1 MIGISNQEA
10 QEILISV
17 VSISVA
23 LAIAMGGIGILGH
36 PAEAVVLVSFF
47 LVSVGSGFILHE
59 LAHKFTANMFGA
71 YARFRMWTQG
81 LILMFI
87 MAIVAGFI
95 FAAPGAVYIYERLT
109 RRQNGIV
116 SIAGPATNIV
126 LAVLFLAL
134 SAAVGG
140 VNFGGLEM
148 DVWGWAARINIFLA
162 LFNMIPI
169 YPLDGSK
176 VLAWNPIIYFGFG
189 GLVLLMYMV
198 V

>member
-17 VSISVA
+17 IAISVA
-23 LAIAMGGIGILGH
+23 LAIAMGGVGILVH
-36 PAEAVVLVSFF
+36 PGDLVVLVSFF
-47 LVSVGSGFILHE
+47 LVSVGTGFILHE

-71 YARFRMWTQG
+71 YARFRMWTQC
-81 LILMFI
+81 LIFMFI
-87 MAIVAGFI
+87 MAVVMGFI

-109 RRQNGIV
+109 RTQNGIV
-116 SIAGPATNIV
+116 SIAGPVTNVV
-126 LAVLFLAL
+126 LALIFMAL
-134 SAAVGG
+134 SAVIGS
-140 VNFGGLEM
+140 VDFGGLQM
-148 DVWGWAARINIFLA
+148 DIWGWAARINIFLA

-189 GLVLLMYMV
+189 GILLLMYFV